1 MQFYVK
7 HKDLELW
14 AIMVSG
20 PIVIDK
26 FEDRYTE
33 DDYKKYL
40 KISKL

>member
-1 MQFYVK
+1 MQLYIK

-14 AIMVSG
+14 EIMLNG

-26 FEDRYTE
+26 FKDAYTE